1 MDGANDDDESPFS
14 ALSFRQI
21 AWRLSA
27 HSFIYTAGAIAVR
40 FGGLLLIP
48 LYWRYLDPADYGI
61 LAAAAVVTNFLAVVL
76 GLGISESITR
86 FYHAWPAE
94 ERRPR
99 VGSLWIADWVSS
111 LAIGIPLAFWGGSL
125 VQIAAKQVPFTP
137 YLQLAV
143 VSATLWSFATAPITL
158 LRVQEKSATYVGI
171 SVASFGVR
179 TAVAIYLVVFQHRG
193 PLGVLQADVAAGLL
207 MLPVYAIVMA
217 SNARLAVHTP
227 VLSEGIRYSLPL
239 LPGVF
244 AESLMW
250 MMDRFVLEK
259 YVTLTVLGLY
269 ALGDSIGSVVRV
281 VNAGFKTAWLP
292 FVMRAAIER
301 IDAAKVIARAATF
314 YVLATLVVG
323 LGVAMMSADLIA
335 LIGVPKYFPVA
346 TIVPFFVVPNVLLCL
361 LPVGLSGLGVA
372 KRTGLA
378 SATAAAQLVV
388 GVGAMVVLVP
398 HAGVYGALLAIAL
411 GTTTRLVLGFTLAQ
425 RFYPVAFEWRKIGML
440 TAIAVGTFALGRAV
454 PVGPSFAGLAIRLTI
469 LLGYTA
475 GSAWFTLGGH
485 RVWMNRRPRTGVA

>member
-1 MDGANDDDESPFS
+1 MAGGDADGQSPFS

-27 HSFIYTAGAIAVR
+27 HSFVYTGGIIAVR

-48 LYWRYLDPADYGI
+48 LYWRFLDPADYGI

-86 FYHAWPAE
+86 FYHAWPPE

-99 VGSLWIADWVSS
+99 VGSLWIADWASS
-111 LAIGIPLAFWGGSL
+111 LAIGIPLALWGGPF
-125 VQIAAKQVPFTP
+125 VQLAARQVPFAP

-143 VSATLWSFATAPITL
+143 VSATLSSFSTAPITL
-158 LRVQEKSATYVGI
+158 LRVQEKSTVYVATAI
-171 SVASFGVR
+171 ASFALR

-207 MLPVYAIVMA
+207 MLPAYTLVMA
-217 SNARLAVHTP
+217 RNARLTIHAS
-227 VLSEGIRYSLPL
+227 VLSEGMRYSLPL

-269 ALGDSIGSVVRV
+269 AVGDSIGGVVRV

-292 FVMRAAIER
+292 FVMRAAVER
-301 IDAAKVIARAATF
+301 PDGAKVVARAATF

-323 LGVAMMSADLIA
+323 LAVALTSADLIA

-346 TIVPFFVVPNVLLCL
+346 RIVPLFVVPNVLLCL

-378 SATAAAQLVV
+378 SGAAAAQLIV
-388 GVGAMVVLVP
+388 GVGAMILLVP
-398 HAGVYGALLAIAL
+398 RLGAYGALLAIAL
-411 GTTTRLVLGFTLAQ
+411 GTTTRLVLGFILAQ
-425 RFYPVAFEWRKIGML
+425 RVYPLTFEWRKIWML
-440 TAIAVGTFALGRAV
+440 TAIAVATFALGRAV
-454 PVGPSFAGLAIRLTI
+454 PVRPSVAGLAIRLTI

-475 GSAWFTLGGH
+475 GTAWFVLGGH
-485 RVWMNRRPRTGVA
+485 RLWTNHRPRAGVA